1 MLMKKITCT
10 LLSFMMI
17 VLCLTVPA
25 FAESD
30 IKLTDEVYP
39 TEFIE
44 GNTFS
49 VYGVVTSSYKI
60 LAVTIGVY
68 KTDGEVA
75 FSYTGKPGT
84 LTYDIHNIDYLM
96 TFSRLEAGEYIY
108 RIVATDT
115 EESDVLLL
123 EKEFKVVSKDEY
135 ETLRLN
141 DANYPVDIQQGK
153 TFSIYGTVTSDFPI
167 SSVTCSVRNIN
178 GTLMFTKTANPGTTS
193 YSLSNIDR
201 YMTFSKLTAGT
212 YVYKV
217 VASDQYNSGVVL
229 LEKQFT
235 VTAPTMPDN
244 EYGDINWDVIDISV
258 WNEIVS
264 WDEISENVDGVIAR
278 IGSRTT
284 VSKAVSTDKKFL
296 DHYENAKKQGLPVGC
311 YFFSAALT
319 VNEAIEEANHVLKV
333 LRENNCVLEMPVYF
347 DMETEDQ
354 VALTQKQATAI
365 ARAFCE
371 KIEEGGYYTGIY
383 CNKFFARDELYAD
396 QLTDY
401 HFWIAQYASSCTYY
415 GPYGMWQ
422 YSETGSV
429 PGIRGNVDMNYCY
442 YDYPQIIKN
451 LGMSGNKIEKPVVT
465 PPSYSFK
472 DVDGFKIDISRKIV
486 SGVKPTISSDTFTN
500 TYLTLKDGATVKYTN
515 TVSNL
520 VATGTKVVIMGGDDK
535 LAEFTVSVRGDTD
548 MNSKVN
554 SSDALTVLQYAVGS
568 RDLGPARKLSADM
581 NGDEQINSSDALAIL
596 QFAVGK

>member
-10 LLSFMMI
+10 FLSLMMI

-39 TEFIE
+39 TELIE

-49 VYGVVTSSYKI
+49 IYGVVTSSYKI

-68 KTDGEVA
+68 TEDGETK
-75 FSYTGKPGT
+75 FTYTGKPGT
-84 LTYDIHNIDYLM
+84 LTYDIHNVDYLM

-108 RIVATDT
+108 RIVASDT
-115 EESDVLLL
+115 QESDVKLL
-123 EKEFKVVSKDEY
+123 EKEFKVVSKAEY
-135 ETLRLN
+135 ETLEIK
-141 DANYPVDIQQGK
+141 DAKYPTDIEKGS
-153 TFSIYGTVTSDFPI
+153 TFSIGGTVTSKYTI
-167 SSVTCSVRNIN
+167 SSVTCSVRSAN
-178 GTLMFTKTANPGTTS
+178 GTLMFTKTVNPGTTS
-193 YSLSNIDR
+193 YSLSNVDR
-201 YMTFSKLTAGT
+201 YMTFSKLNAGS

-229 LEKQFT
+229 LEKEFT
-235 VTAPTMPDN
+235 VTAPTPPEED
-244 EYGDINWDVIDISV
+244 YDGVKWDVIDISV

-264 WDEISENVDGVIAR
+264 WDRIAKNVDGVIAR

-284 VSKAVSTDKKFL
+284 ASKVISTDKKFL
-296 DHYENAKKQGLPVGC
+296 DHYENAKKRGIPVGC

-319 VNEAIEEANHVLKV
+319 VSEAIEEADHVLKV
-333 LRENNCVLEMPVYF
+333 LKNNNIVLDMPVYF
-347 DMETEDQ
+347 DIETEDQ
-354 VALTQKQATAI
+354 VALSRKQATAVTK
-365 ARAFCE
+365 AFCE
-371 KIEEGGYYTGIY
+371 RIEAGGYYTGIY

-401 HFWIAQYASSCTYY
+401 HFWIAQYASSCSYY

-429 PGIRGNVDMNYCY
+429 SGIKGNVDMNYCY
-442 YDYPQIIKN
+442 YNYPQIIKD
-451 LGMSGNKIEKPVVT
+451 LGMSGNKIQKPPVT

-472 DVDGFKIDISRKIV
+472 DVDGFEIDESRKIV
-486 SGVKPTISSDTFTN
+486 SGVDPSITSGEFTQK
-500 TYLTLKDGATVKYTN
+500 YLTLKDGATVKYTN
-515 TVSNL
+515 TVSGF
-520 VATGTKVVIMGGDDK
+520 VATGTKVVIMGGEDK
-535 LAEFTVSVRGDTD
+535 LGEFTVSVRGDTD

-554 SSDALTVLQYAVGS
+554 SSDALLVLQFAVGS
-568 RDLGPARKLSADM
+568 RDLGPARQLSADM
-581 NGDEQINSSDALAIL
+581 NGDKKINSSDALAIL